1 MKPMK
6 IKDIKGLKK
15 PITVSLQTPV
25 NELIQKFI
33 DSPLTHQF
41 YIVDEKDKLVGIIN
55 HKLLFRSLFHH
66 YLPPSARISELYK
79 LATAVNVGEII
90 VKDVLSANPDD
101 KIQDVIKMM
110 LERDIYEVPV
120 LDDAGRLV
128 GKLDVIYFLKSYLSE
143 HPDEEKNE

>member
-6 IKDIKGLKK
+6 IKDLKGLKK

-41 YIVDEKDKLVGIIN
+41 YIVDENGKLVGIIN

-79 LATAVNVGEII
+79 LATAVNVGEIF
-90 VKDVLSANPDD
+90 VQDVFSANPDD
-101 KIQDVIKMM
+101 DIQEVIKMM

-120 LDDAGRLV
+120 LDNAGRLI
-128 GKLDVIYFLKSYLSE
+128 GKLDVIYFLKSYLQDQ
-143 HPDEEKNE
+143 PEKSHK